1 MELYFQW
8 LAQQVLSL
16 ASSGDLSRWPAS
28 AISIL
33 QKPVRSSPSH
43 IKVTFKGKFLPYR
56 STKPGCVRDAGGQ
69 DINAGPQLAVLQRKG
84 KLGKR

>member
-28 AISIL
+28 AISIP

-56 STKPGCVRDAGGQ
+56 RY
-69 DINAGPQLAVLQRKG
+69 
-84 KLGKR
+84 

>member
-28 AISIL
+28 AISIP
-33 QKPVRSSPSH
+33 QKASS
-43 IKVTFKGKFLPYR
+43 VLALPY
-56 STKPGCVRDAGGQ
+56 KGDV
-69 DINAGPQLAVLQRKG
+69 QR
-84 KLGKR
+84 